1 MSGESKLSIS
11 LVPLNFIYRVRTQR
25 CRLLLLM
32 VIIKDDSFAYAPV
45 CKRANFKRAH
55 ILCKATI
62 HGRSG
67 ANKKCQKSYLFNKK
81 SIALAQTL
89 KKLKRNLEKNRS
101 KCEPILTT
109 FYNKTFLQNWL
120 Y

>member
-32 VIIKDDSFAYAPV
+32 VIIKDDSFAYATV

-55 ILCKATI
+55 TLCKATTI

-89 KKLKRNLEKNRS
+89 KKIEKEFG
-101 KCEPILTT
+101 K
-109 FYNKTFLQNWL
+109 K
-120 Y
+120 

>member
-55 ILCKATI
+55 ILCKATTI

-89 KKLKRNLEKNRS
+89 KKIEKEFG
-101 KCEPILTT
+101 K
-109 FYNKTFLQNWL
+109 K
-120 Y
+120 